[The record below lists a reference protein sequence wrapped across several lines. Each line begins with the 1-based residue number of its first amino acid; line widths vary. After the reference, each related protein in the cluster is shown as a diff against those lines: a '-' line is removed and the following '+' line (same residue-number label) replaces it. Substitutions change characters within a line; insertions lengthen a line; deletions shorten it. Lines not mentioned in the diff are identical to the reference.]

1 MGGAPLTCGIALLL
15 LKWKLRGGQCWLK
28 CEAGP
33 SFPLPVGESGFP
45 RPHLS
50 KPCPPQPPL
59 PAGTGP
65 LEADEQML
73 AAAGGSL
80 PRNQRHALLYR
91 MGQKALARAYL
102 VHAKK
107 LLQREMAHLA
117 ALQ

>member
-1 MGGAPLTCGIALLL
+1 MAPLSLCIVLEVRLSSPFLTARLGSPSSHTC
-15 LKWKLRGGQCWLK
+15 CS
-28 CEAGP
+28 P
-33 SFPLPVGESGFP
+33 
-45 RPHLS
+45 PH
-50 KPCPPQPPL
+50 PCP
-59 PAGTGP
+59 ATGTGP
-65 LEADEQML
+65 LEADEQLL